1 MNAPTLEAAAR
12 VGLVPQEWSA
22 GGNRCMKPTNG
33 KTGRCHNRAR
43 WCDNNAAARYDRY
56 AQTWTRELGSYAY
69 KVCNRHA
76 LAMTA
81 AVALSTPEGN

>member
-1 MNAPTLEAAAR
+1 MTTEPPTDEAAAKA
-12 VGLVPQEWSA
+12 GLQRQEWCP

-43 WCDNNAAARYDRY
+43 WLDVAAGERYDRY
-56 AQTWTRELGSYAY
+56 DFTNREPGSYAY

-76 LAMTA
+76 SIMVA
-81 AVALSTPEGN
+81 AAAGGTS